1 MSKKKDLK
9 FLLLTFILLIVVVL
23 VPAFLDEP
31 TSFLNQSKIT
41 ARPIPTPTP
50 STKITFAGDLMVD
63 RLVYYRYKNQG
74 LEKIFENFPP
84 NFFKTSDIA
93 VVNLEGPISSEDI
106 VDDVSPDNLIFNFP
120 KQTPGLLKFLGVTHV
135 SLANNHTLND
145 SFSGLER
152 TQNILTDSGVSF
164 FGNPSRLDDTSSIQV
179 NTSTPVSFIGIN
191 LLSNMDMNEVSSLI
205 KKEKNEGRFV
215 SIFVHWGSE
224 YQTKHSAHQEAL
236 AHQLVEFGADAVI
249 GSHPHVVQ
257 DSEIYKNKLIVYS
270 LGNFVFDQLFSI
282 ETQTGCIV
290 SLEIEK
296 KSIKAKFIPIS
307 IKNIKVTLLEG
318 EDRSKVLERIIPSHG
333 FSKRLGDDI
342 ILISN

>member
-9 FLLLTFILLIVVVL
+9 FLLLTFILLIVAVL

-50 STKITFAGDLMVD
+50 STKITFAGDMMLD
-63 RLVYYRYKNQG
+63 RLVYGRYKNQG
-74 LEKIFENFPP
+74 FEKIFENFPSD
-84 NFFKTSDIA
+84 FFKTSDLV
-93 VVNLEGPISSEDI
+93 VVNLEGPISSEEI
-106 VDDVSPDNLIFNFP
+106 YDDVTADNLIFNFP
-120 KQTPGLLKFLGVTHV
+120 KETPNLLKFLGITHV

-145 SFSGLER
+145 SLSGFER
-152 TQNILTDSGVSF
+152 TKNILSDSGISSF
-164 FGNPSRLDDTSSIQV
+164 GHPWRLDDTSSIQV
-179 NTSTPVSFIGIN
+179 NASIPVSLIGLN
-191 LLSNMDMNEVSSLI
+191 LLSQIDMDDTSSLI
-205 KKEKNEGRFV
+205 QKEKNEGRFV

-270 LGNFVFDQLFSI
+270 LGNLVFDQLFSI
-282 ETQTGCIV
+282 ETQTGCVV

-307 IKNIKVTLLEG
+307 IENIKVTLLEE
-318 EDRSKVLERIIPSHG
+318 EDRSKVLERIIPSQG
-333 FSKRLGDDI
+333 FSKQLADDT